1 MRLVG
6 SVLVLISALSVGA
19 YAYLPPIYPG
29 QDRLAEILLIH
40 ASDHAT
46 ADEPDADMQPLA
58 RHDEAQAQIGSNLL
72 GSAAQ
77 ALNAATLKD
86 TATLPEARPGPVAL
100 APAPMSGAAPGNGG
114 VLSTIKRADAKG
126 VAPPVA
132 IARPWRTI
140 VTGANTNAAPVLNS
154 AAPAKHDYDARYRL
168 IRDLQAELKRVGC
181 YTGNIDGDWGPGS
194 RYAASNF
201 LRKVNATLPIRNPD
215 YILLSLVRGHPD
227 RACGIN
233 CPSGQTLGSD
243 GRCIASVIAQR
254 TQRTNSPPPSKPGL
268 RVHDALPASDKPAR
282 ETRIVGAQGDDTIVA
297 PTPRLVRRPDVA
309 KVNQQPAQPPP
320 PASTLQRWGTA
331 DSRAVMPRREPLP
344 GRMSIGAPLLPTNA
358 PPAPLVTAAPPTP
371 EKAPPQLARLQQQ
384 ARLTNE
390 SDRFGVVRP
399 NGQRAREG
407 QVAKRHPAK
416 STGLN
421 RAKVPTTSQMRSIKK
436 ASRSH
441 KRTRRSRMV
450 TTSAGKVR
458 RGSTRHN
465 LMLSL
470 GGVF

>member
-29 QDRLAEILLIH
+29 QDRLAEILLIQ

-46 ADEPDADMQPLA
+46 ADERDAGMQPLA
-58 RHDEAQAQIGSNLL
+58 RHDEAHALIGS
-72 GSAAQ
+72 Q
-77 ALNAATLKD
+77 H
-86 TATLPEARPGPVAL
+86 PEARPGPAAL
-100 APAPMSGAAPGNGG
+100 APAPKSGAVPGNGG
-114 VLSTIKRADAKG
+114 VLSTIKRADAK
-126 VAPPVA
+126 VITPPVA

-154 AAPAKHDYDARYRL
+154 ATPAKHDYEARYRL

-181 YTGNIDGDWGPGS
+181 YAGNIDGDWGPGS
-194 RYAASNF
+194 RYAASSF

-254 TQRTNSPPPSKPGL
+254 TNSPPPSKPGL

-297 PTPRLVRRPDVA
+297 PTPRLARRPDVA
-309 KVNQQPAQPPP
+309 KVDQQLAQPP
-320 PASTLQRWGTA
+320 PASTTQRWGTA

-344 GRMSIGAPLLPTNA
+344 GRMSIGAPLPANA
-358 PPAPLVTAAPPTP
+358 PPTLPVIAAPPTP
-371 EKAPPQLARLQQQ
+371 EKAPPQLVRLQQQ

-390 SDRFGVVRP
+390 SDRFGAVRS

-407 QVAKRHPAK
+407 QAAKRHPAK

-441 KRTRRSRMV
+441 KRARRSRMV